1 MAKARKGQLL
11 GAQATAGMVGG
22 LEHDNRHARLG
33 ETDRGD
39 EAVRPRADNHRI
51 NVGHTAKRD
60 IQPSMGRRDDRFD
73 ATGRTPE
80 RGPTMTDQ
88 PPTRGVELAALGL
101 MSIGGVLLPL
111 GAPAVGVMVMRSVPR
126 WTDRDVGRC
135 WLILGIGLVGLIAGA
150 GLLAAG
156 ADSTALRQ
164 VALALMGTAVV
175 AGPAAAV
182 YAASRPRLAGSGRL
196 SE

>member
-1 MAKARKGQLL
+1 
-11 GAQATAGMVGG
+11 
-22 LEHDNRHARLG
+22 
-33 ETDRGD
+33 
-39 EAVRPRADNHRI
+39 
-51 NVGHTAKRD
+51 
-60 IQPSMGRRDDRFD
+60 
-73 ATGRTPE
+73 
-80 RGPTMTDQ
+80 MTDQ

-101 MSIGGVLLPL
+101 MSVGGLLLPL

-126 WTDRDVGRC
+126 WTERDVRRC
-135 WLILGIGLVGLIAGA
+135 WLILGVGLVGLIAGA

-196 SE
+196 SG